1 MLEVALLASF
11 CNDQRCGKERNSV
24 PDFPG
29 EHGVEAGVGLER
41 LQFFE
46 CAVESALETGV
57 VAGETIGQ
65 GIEQV
70 DSGFEDMDTAQIPGG
85 CDEFVEESLLQSA
98 LRGDFELVVGMQ
110 CSEGFA
116 FFGFDDQL
124 LGG

>member
-1 MLEVALLASF
+1 MAWRRASVWSAF
-11 CNDQRCGKERNSV
+11 NS
-24 PDFPG
+24 
-29 EHGVEAGVGLER
+29 L
-41 LQFFE
+41 
-46 CAVESALETGV
+46 SARWKVRSKRGV

>member
-1 MLEVALLASF
+1 M
-11 CNDQRCGKERNSV
+11 
-24 PDFPG
+24 PDFAW

-46 CAVESALETGV
+46 CAVEGALETGV
-57 VAGETIGQ
+57 VARETVGQ

-70 DSGFEDMDTAQIPGG
+70 DSGCEDSDAAQIPGG
-85 CDEFVEESLLQSA
+85 CDEFVEESLLQSS
-98 LRGDFELVVGMQ
+98 LRGDFELIVGLQ
-110 CSEGFA
+110 GIEGFA